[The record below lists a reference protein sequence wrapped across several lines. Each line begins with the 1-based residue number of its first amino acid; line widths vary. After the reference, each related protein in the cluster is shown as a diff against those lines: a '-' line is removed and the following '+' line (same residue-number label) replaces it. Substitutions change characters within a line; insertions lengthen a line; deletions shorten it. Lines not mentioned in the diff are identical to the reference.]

1 MRPTPAPHKIYD
13 PPHAT
18 DATPRIPYAT
28 PPTPP
33 SPPPPASGNTVN
45 KQKICDPRIPY
56 ATPRIKLGMRAA
68 RVPNATPRITYAT
81 AQAAL
86 IQIDMPNV

>member
-1 MRPTPAPHKIYD
+1 MSVHYAFFDEHTLRDPARTLCD
-13 PPHAT
+13 
-18 DATPRIPYAT
+18 
-28 PPTPP
+28 
-33 SPPPPASGNTVN
+33 PPASGNTVN
-45 KQKICDPRIPY
+45 KQKRCDPRRPY